1 MESPLMNVRETAEYL
16 HVGKSTVYK
25 LEADGVLH
33 RVNSAGRIRFS
44 RDEVEKTVMDKVH
57 NGWKSYRE
65 QKLEQEIARKDATI
79 QNLRSLLYKLASGV
93 MDGLGKEGLLET
105 TERR

>member
-1 MESPLMNVRETAEYL
+1 MESPLMNVKETAEYL

-33 RVNSAGRIRFS
+33 RVNSAGHIRFS

-57 NGWKSYRE
+57 NGWKSSRE
-65 QKLEQEIARKDATI
+65 RELEREIARKDATI
-79 QNLRSLLYKLASGV
+79 QNLKSLLYRLASGV
-93 MDGLGKEGLLET
+93 MDGLGKEGLLEP
-105 TERR
+105 EKR